1 MSQQLLEDLI
11 KDSIQD
17 PITFGDIK
25 VMNSLRD
32 TLMSNLL
39 SVPFALDS
47 VMEKQLK
54 PLSKPDKCIPLPKE
68 NLDDYDIDDVKD
80 TVNAS
85 NVSGE
90 DTAEIQAVNQ
100 DEQLHVPQDQK
111 KDNLVT
117 DDALNDNSGV
127 DQSGDTTHTE
137 QSTSTLDGADKS
149 SMPGNGQKADDKL
162 FWSNFLNKNSSFLA
176 ELLDSIESQMEK
188 NETSFGYLQ
197 CLTQLGLIGFIKTEN
212 TKTGFWDRWLV
223 LNMFPESDQLQA
235 NSSAETVL
243 ELRPVYIMSNLI
255 ADQMDSQISIDRWL
269 GCVHKVLQK
278 GNEIFQGVRENLQSY
293 MSKTSESHSDRP
305 AEPHNSEVGSLF
317 SDNDCD
323 ITKDFLHIVSGL
335 CVPKDVFHRMMQ
347 GCLDEVEAA
356 VTSGTSKLISECKDM
371 MVTLF
376 KNWGLKGI
384 NKAMGD
390 TKIDRA
396 DSEGELGF
404 KHKMTDTVMS
414 VKYGNM
420 WKSDVT
426 LEALCWRIKYRLPL
440 CQGMVRK

>member
-1 MSQQLLEDLI
+1 
-11 KDSIQD
+11 
-17 PITFGDIK
+17 
-25 VMNSLRD
+25 
-32 TLMSNLL
+32 MSNLL
-39 SVPFALDS
+39 SVPFEFDS

-68 NLDDYDIDDVKD
+68 NLDDCDIDDGKE
-80 TVNAS
+80 TVSAL
-85 NVSGE
+85 NVAGN
-90 DTAEIQAVNQ
+90 DTAEMPAVNH
-100 DEQLHVPQDQK
+100 DEQLSVSHDQK

-117 DDALNDNSGV
+117 DDVLNDNSGV
-127 DQSGDTTHTE
+127 DQSGDTTLTE
-137 QSTSTLDGADKS
+137 QSTSTLDGADKI
-149 SMPGNGQKADDKL
+149 SMPADGQKADNKL

-197 CLTQLGLIGFIKTEN
+197 CLAQLGLIGFIKTEN
-212 TKTGFWDRWLV
+212 TRTGFLDRWLV
-223 LNMFPESDQLQA
+223 FSMFPESDQLQA

-255 ADQMDSQISIDRWL
+255 ADQVDSQISIDRWL
-269 GCVHKVLQK
+269 CCVHKVLRK
-278 GNEIFQGVRENLQSY
+278 GNEIFQGVRENLQSCL
-293 MSKTSESHSDRP
+293 SKTSESHSERP
-305 AEPHNSEVGSLF
+305 AEPHDSEVGSLF

-335 CVPKDVFHRMMQ
+335 CVQKDVFHRMMQ

-371 MVTLF
+371 MVTLL
-376 KNWGLKGI
+376 KNGGLKGT
-384 NKAMGD
+384 NKALGD

-396 DSEGELGF
+396 DREGELGF
-404 KHKMTDTVMS
+404 KPEMTDTVMS
-414 VKYGNM
+414 VKYGDM

-440 CQGMVRK
+440 CQGMV